1 MPTNFRLAYTNGIE
15 YIDLFPSTSVHG
27 ITDANNVFEIVTLDV
42 TIPAPT
48 SQTLTQSIAITTTQE
63 MEDTNFNVIL
73 LSTGTQAESDYTTIS
88 QMQVNT
94 NELVVTRLYN
104 MPVDSIDV
112 RLVFFE
118 QRGVV

>member
-1 MPTNFRLAYTNGIE
+1 MPTNFRLEYNNGLE
-15 YIDLFPSTSVHG
+15 YVDLFPSTSVHG
-27 ITDANNVFEIVTLDV
+27 IIDANNVFEIVSLDV
-42 TIPAPT
+42 TIPAPS
-48 SQTLTQSIAITTTQE
+48 SQTLTQSITITTTQE
-63 MEDTNFNVIL
+63 MEDTNFNVVL
-73 LSTGTQAESDYTTIS
+73 LSTGEQAESDYATIS

-104 MPVDSIDV
+104 MPDDSIDV